1 MNVFRFL
8 LLWFI
13 CINVDF
19 NEAWE
24 EEGGGRKG
32 RDNFSFFFLFAR
44 WVLVTNW
51 IGINIHSRS
60 QISK

>member
-24 EEGGGRKG
+24 EEGGGEEG
-32 RDNFSFFFLFAR
+32 E
-44 WVLVTNW
+44 
-51 IGINIHSRS
+51 G
-60 QISK
+60 